1 MSPRI
6 TSILVLLTIILSIFT
21 VFNSLPISHATTI
34 GDSLTVSLSKILNL
48 DNVPDKDN
56 SLIAHGHFE
65 NSTDL
70 NYWNINAEY
79 REIRPLPDEL
89 QIIPNELS
97 GLYISSSNGFVLWQT
112 LDPNA
117 VEAVKGY
124 KMLFGVLVAPLTTA
138 EITAYVAYT
147 TSSGGGCP
155 LLYVWNGSSWI
166 FDNNLLPEGHLGYSR
181 DRYLLSVYPTR
192 DSIKLK
198 IVESGDSITFLDLV
212 KLYGIIHP
220 VDMVP
225 VVEVTSG
232 RIILLNLKHSKELLT
247 PYYARDI
254 FGNNI
259 TLVMKKPDNDSYE
272 LAPKTWLVAYFKD
285 VRHLKKPILLIRSDP
300 VEQPAYKTSLIIQV
314 YENAWKNVTI
324 LSPRYQF
331 YVDAIDI
338 SKYLPKHSNE
348 LIIRIIAT
356 AYHRIDWIALAP
368 AGTYKMKGY
377 KLVELNL
384 KDATLISNN
393 NTKVDVANKIMNAD
407 RVFVKIEKGQEL
419 YLEFKGYNL
428 MKSGKRISYLLEV
441 QGYYKIIGG
450 STIVVRGPKI
460 IVKPHSLAWQL
471 VYATAYIPE
480 DAVSVTVYVSTSDS
494 FEGYIDY
501 AHALIEPVTP
511 ENTAL
516 VYAEANT
523 GYYVHSAAVAG
534 IYAAYSKYDGF
545 KEIVFAPSYVRYS
558 YYEYTDPSGETTRG
572 TYDAIAKQYIGVSIT
587 GANEQVTINRATV
600 YYANDKNVTDQ
611 SALAREWN
619 RNIEAVSTIGS
630 IASIVLSVIGLKV
643 GGVSKALA
651 SITTSIFSTGLMTL
665 KASEPQRSS
674 DTTAYKEVNYRTP
687 WPWDTTA
694 VSLSIMGYK
703 VECSIDPAD
712 LPVDITI
719 QFNTENDIYPNPPEI
734 IKVIYTI
741 TP

>member
-1 MSPRI
+1 MP
-6 TSILVLLTIILSIFT
+6 
-21 VFNSLPISHATTI
+21 
-34 GDSLTVSLSKILNL
+34 GE
-48 DNVPDKDN
+48 DN
-56 SLIAHGHFE
+56 SVIAYGHFE
-65 NSTDL
+65 SSSDL
-70 NYWNINAEY
+70 NYWSIDAEY
-79 REIRPLPDEL
+79 YEIRSLPSVL
-89 QIIPNELS
+89 QIIPNEYK
-97 GLYISSSNGFVLWQT
+97 GLYIRSSDGFVLWQT

-124 KMLFGVLVAPLTTA
+124 RMLFGILVAPLTTA
-138 EITAYVAYT
+138 EVTAYIAYT

-155 LLYVWNGSSWI
+155 LLYVWNGSNWI
-166 FDNNLLPEGHLGYSR
+166 FDNNLLPKGHLGYSK
-181 DRYLLSVYPTR
+181 DRYLLSVYPAG

-198 IVESGDSITFLDLV
+198 IAESGDSITFLDLV

-220 VDMVP
+220 ENTIP

-232 RIILLNLKHSKELLT
+232 NIILLNLKHSKEPLT
-247 PYYARDI
+247 PYYVKDI

-272 LAPKTWLVAYFKD
+272 LAPKTWLIAYFKD

-300 VEQPAYKTSLIIQV
+300 VEQLAYKTSLIIQI
-314 YENAWKNVTI
+314 YENGDWKNVTI

-338 SKYLPKHSNE
+338 SKYMPKHSNE

-368 AGTYKMKGY
+368 ADTYKVKGY
-377 KLVELNL
+377 KLVELDL
-384 KDATLISNN
+384 KDAVLVSN
-393 NTKVDVANKIMNAD
+393 NTKINVVIKIAKAD
-407 RVFVKIEKGQEL
+407 KDFVKIEKGREL
-419 YLEFKGYNL
+419 YLVFEDYN
-428 MKSGKRISYLLEV
+428 KVKPGRKISYLLEV

-450 STIVVRGPKI
+450 STIIVKGPKF

-545 KEIVFAPSYVRYS
+545 KSVVFAPSYVRYS
-558 YYEYTDPSGETTRG
+558 YYEYNDPSGETITES
-572 TYDAIAKQYIGVSIT
+572 YDAIAKQYIGVSIT
-587 GANEQVTINRATV
+587 GEHEQATINRATV

-611 SALAREWN
+611 SASIIEWN
-619 RNIEAVSTIGS
+619 KNIEAVSTIGS
-630 IASIVLSVIGLKV
+630 VASIVLSVIGLKV
-643 GGVSKALA
+643 GGVPMALA
-651 SITTSIFSTGLMTL
+651 SIATSIFSTGLMAL
-665 KASEPQRSS
+665 KASEPQQPSG
-674 DTTAYKEVNYRTP
+674 TTAYKEVNYRTP

-741 TP
+741 TSQLNIF

>member
-1 MSPRI
+1 
-6 TSILVLLTIILSIFT
+6 LSIFA
-21 VFNSLPISHATTI
+21 VFNSLPISHATTT

-48 DNVPDKDN
+48 DNVPGKDN

-70 NYWNINAEY
+70 NYWSINAEY
-79 REIRPLPDEL
+79 RKIRSLPNEL
-89 QIIPNELS
+89 RIIPNELS

-124 KMLFGVLVAPLTTA
+124 KMLFGILVAPFTTA
-138 EITAYVAYT
+138 EINTYITYA

-166 FDNNLLPEGHLGYSR
+166 FDNNLLPNGHLEYSE
-181 DRYLLSVYPTR
+181 DRYILSVHLTR

-220 VDMVP
+220 ANTIP

-232 RIILLNLKHSKELLT
+232 EIILLNLKHIKELLM
-247 PYYARDI
+247 PYYVRDI

-272 LAPKTWLVAYFKD
+272 LAPKTWLIAYFKD
-285 VRHLKKPILLIRSDP
+285 ARHSKKPILLIRSDP
-300 VEQPAYKTSLIIQV
+300 IEPPAYKTSLIIQV
-314 YENAWKNVTI
+314 YDNGAWKNVTT

-338 SKYLPKHSNE
+338 SKYLPRHSNK

-384 KDATLISNN
+384 KDATIINNN
-393 NTKVDVANKIMNAD
+393 NTKVNVANKIVNAD
-407 RVFVKIEKGQEL
+407 KVFVKIEKGREL
-419 YLEFKGYNL
+419 YLEFEGYNL
-428 MKSGKRISYLLEV
+428 MKPGKKISYLLEV
-441 QGYYKIIGG
+441 QGYYKVIGG
-450 STIVVRGPKI
+450 STIIVKGSEI

-480 DAVSVTVYVSTSDS
+480 DAVSVTVYVSTSDN

-516 VYAEANT
+516 VYAEAST

-534 IYAAYSKYDGF
+534 VYAAYSKYDGF
-545 KEIVFAPSYVRYS
+545 KAVVFAPSYVRYS
-558 YYEYTDPSGETTRG
+558 YYEYTDPSGKTTTG
-572 TYDAIAKQYIGVSIT
+572 SYDAIAEQYIGVSIT
-587 GANEQVTINRATV
+587 GKYEQVTINRATV
-600 YYANDKNVTDQ
+600 YYANDENVTDQ
-611 SALAREWN
+611 SASIIEWN

-630 IASIVLSVIGLKV
+630 VASIVLSVIGLKV
-643 GGVSKALA
+643 GGAPVALA
-651 SITTSIFSTGLMTL
+651 SIATSIFSTDLMVL
-665 KASEPQRSS
+665 KASEPQQLSG
-674 DTTAYKEVNYRTP
+674 TTAYKEVNYRTP

-703 VECSIDPAD
+703 VECSIYPTD

-719 QFNTENDIYPNPPEI
+719 QFNKESGIYPNPPEI

-741 TP
+741 VS